1 MHQRVGLIGF
11 PVGHSIS
18 PPMQQ
23 AAFDQLG
30 IDATYELWETPDEE
44 IPARIAS
51 LRSADILGANV
62 TVPHKL
68 RVIEHLDE
76 ISESAR
82 VVGAVNTIVNRNG
95 RLSGE
100 NTDVPGLARAVA
112 ETGFRP
118 DHRSTAVI
126 LGAGGA
132 ARAAILALAEAG
144 IGSIAIQNRTMS
156 RADQLAREFDSSGA
170 HALATRDDLDRALEA
185 ASVVLNATSIGWEG
199 GESPLSDDQIAS
211 LMDTAVVIDLT
222 YRETPLL
229 SACRNR
235 HLTVLDGLPMLVY
248 QGAKAFEHWTGQ
260 PAPVETMM
268 VTAVATRGG

>member
-30 IDATYELWETPDEE
+30 IDAAYELWETPDVE
-44 IPARIAS
+44 IPVRIES
-51 LRSADILGANV
+51 LRSVDILGANV

-68 RVIEHLDE
+68 RVMEYLDE
-76 ISESAR
+76 ISESAQ
-82 VVGAVNTIVNRNG
+82 VVGAVNTIINRNG

-118 DHRSTAVI
+118 DQRSTAVI

-132 ARAAILALAEAG
+132 ARAAILALSAVG
-144 IGSIAIQNRTMS
+144 IGSISIQNRTLS
-156 RADQLAREFDSSGA
+156 RAEQLALEFESFGA
-170 HALATRDDLDRALEA
+170 HALATSDDLDRALES
-185 ASVVLNATSIGWEG
+185 ASVILNATSIGWEG
-199 GESPLSDDQIAS
+199 GASPLSDDQIAS
-211 LMDTAVVIDLT
+211 LIDTAVVIDLT
-222 YRETPLL
+222 YRDTPLL
-229 SACRNR
+229 STCRNR
-235 HLTVLDGLPMLVY
+235 HLKVLDGLPMLVY
-248 QGAKAFEHWTGQ
+248 QGAKAFEYWTGQ

-268 VTAVATRGG
+268 TIAVATRGG